1 MKSLFKLTSILFSAI
16 TLFGV
21 ANVASA
27 QTQTG
32 SIGVSATVGTN
43 CVVSTSAISFG
54 TYDPAAVPPTNGTG
68 TVALVCTTG
77 ATPSIAVNLG
87 ANPNATQ
94 RRLTSGANTLNYNV
108 FQPTSNAA
116 GAACAYTTA
125 FPTTAPGFALTAAPS
140 TASRTYNICGQIPAA
155 QSGAAAGTYSDTL
168 TVTVSF

>member
-1 MKSLFKLTSILFSAI
+1 MNKLQKLSGIVLSAFTILSVSNSAQ
-16 TLFGV
+16 
-21 ANVASA
+21 A

-43 CVVSTSAISFG
+43 CVVSTTSIGFG
-54 TYDPAAVPPTNGTG
+54 TYDPAAVAPTNGTG

-87 ANPNATQ
+87 SNPNATQ

-125 FPTTAPGFALTAAPS
+125 FPTTTPGFALTAAPS